1 MGKLCTG
8 SNAVRISCS
17 WVLMQSGFLAV
28 RNEIEERKDN
38 MADSNDIMA
47 ALANMLNSEASK
59 EVQEAKLK
67 LLQRVASETEVKPSR
82 IPAPVNITEMG
93 GYFNLIEQVDTKNQ
107 SLKERKNEMQLSLIA
122 SALGLPV

>member
-1 MGKLCTG
+1 
-8 SNAVRISCS
+8 
-17 WVLMQSGFLAV
+17 
-28 RNEIEERKDN
+28 